1 MKNLLF
7 GISLAAAVMMAFGCN
22 NNAKKAAAEAEAEQ
36 ARLDSIAAAESAAK
50 AAKEKNA
57 MEIMATLPEE
67 PVFDIITNLGTITVK
82 LYSKTPKHRDN
93 FEKLALTGF
102 YDGLLFHRVIN
113 GFMIQGGDPLT
124 RDTSAAAVA
133 KYGQGGPGYTIPAEF
148 VPEYRH
154 KKGALAA
161 ARRGDVAN
169 PMKES
174 SGSQFY
180 IVQDEKACAQLDG
193 AYTVYGETIKGL
205 DIIDRIAQVAT
216 DNRDKPV
223 MDVRIKT
230 IRLEGDTSPIPEP
243 TLESS
248 KAANTPKV
256 GEKVRRGKHVITRI
270 EPENKK

>member
-1 MKNLLF
+1 MRNLTFKVLTV
-7 GISLAAAVMMAFGCN
+7 AAAATIVFGCN
-22 NNAKKAAAEAEAEQ
+22 NSAKKAAAAAAAEQ
-36 ARLDSIAAAESAAK
+36 ARQDSIAATKKIKET
-50 AAKEKNA
+50 KEKKA
-57 MEIMATLPEE
+57 MELMKKLPEE
-67 PVFDIITNLGTITVK
+67 PEFDIVTSMGTITVK

-124 RDTSAAAVA
+124 KDPQQVA
-133 KYGQGGPGYTIPAEF
+133 RYGQGGPGYTVPAEF
-148 VPEYRH
+148 VKEYTH

-161 ARRGDVAN
+161 ARKGDVAN

-180 IVQDEKACAQLDG
+180 IVQNEKACAQLDG
-193 AYTVYGETIKGL
+193 GYTVYGETIKGL

-223 MDVRIKT
+223 MDVRIETIKPSGKT
-230 IRLEGDTSPIPEP
+230 AEIARENGWRD
-243 TLESS
+243 
-248 KAANTPKV
+248 V
-256 GEKVRRGKHVITRI
+256 VRV
-270 EPENKK
+270 NK

>member
-1 MKNLLF
+1 MKNLVF
-7 GISLAAAVMMAFGCN
+7 GIALAAAALTEFSCGN
-22 NNAKKAAAEAEAEQ
+22 SSKKAEAAAQAEQ
-36 ARLDSIAAAESAAK
+36 ARLDSIEAAQQ
-50 AAKEKNA
+50 AAKEKTA
-57 MEIMATLPEE
+57 MEKMATLPEE
-67 PVFDIITNLGTITVK
+67 PVFDIVTNLGTITVK

-93 FEKLALTGF
+93 FEKLALTG
-102 YDGLLFHRVIN
+102 YYNGLLFHRVIN
-113 GFMIQGGDPLT
+113 GFMIQGGDPFT

-148 VPEYRH
+148 VPEYKH

-193 AYTVYGETIKGL
+193 AYTVYGETIKGF

-223 MDVRIKT
+223 MPVKIIKVS
-230 IRLEGDTSPIPEP
+230 LKEE
-243 TLESS
+243 
-248 KAANTPKV
+248 
-256 GEKVRRGKHVITRI
+256 
-270 EPENKK
+270 

>member
-1 MKNLLF
+1 MKNLVF
-7 GISLAAAVMMAFGCN
+7 GIALAAAALTAFGCGN
-22 NNAKKAAAEAEAEQ
+22 SSKKAEAAAQAEQ
-36 ARLDSIAAAESAAK
+36 ARLDSIEAAQQ
-50 AAKEKNA
+50 AAKEKTA
-57 MEIMATLPEE
+57 MEKMATLPEE
-67 PVFDIITNLGTITVK
+67 PVFDIVTNLGTITVK

-93 FEKLALTGF
+93 FEKLALTG
-102 YDGLLFHRVIN
+102 YYNGLLFHRVIN
-113 GFMIQGGDPLT
+113 GFMIQGGDPFT

-148 VPEYRH
+148 VPEYKH

-193 AYTVYGETIKGL
+193 AYTVYGETIKGF

-223 MDVRIKT
+223 MPVKIIKVS
-230 IRLEGDTSPIPEP
+230 LKEE
-243 TLESS
+243 
-248 KAANTPKV
+248 
-256 GEKVRRGKHVITRI
+256 
-270 EPENKK
+270 